1 MLNLQSLKIN
11 PFTKNLGN
19 FFVTTFGKSNSKY
32 IDFLNFASTVSLENI
47 ANGDMVYHD
56 VDHTIMVASVGQEI
70 IRGKHL
76 FEGGLSPNDAI
87 NYLLSL
93 LCHDIGFVK
102 GVCKKDNLAM
112 NLFDDGEGGMVE
124 ISDSG
129 SCAMLQPYHVSRG
142 KLFVRERFENF
153 NFLDIELIEE
163 CIERT
168 RFPIPGDDSY
178 QNSQDLPGLARAAD
192 LIGQLGDPQYLNRIP
207 ALFYEFDELGMN
219 AEMNYH
225 SPGDLRKGYAQFFW
239 SVVNK
244 YVSEGLSFLRAT
256 QEGKKWISFL
266 HSHVF
271 ECENVK

>member
-102 GVCKKDNLAM
+102 GVCK
-112 NLFDDGEGGMVE
+112 
-124 ISDSG
+124 
-129 SCAMLQPYHVSRG
+129 R
-142 KLFVRERFENF
+142 
-153 NFLDIELIEE
+153 
-163 CIERT
+163 
-168 RFPIPGDDSY
+168 
-178 QNSQDLPGLARAAD
+178 
-192 LIGQLGDPQYLNRIP
+192 
-207 ALFYEFDELGMN
+207 
-219 AEMNYH
+219 
-225 SPGDLRKGYAQFFW
+225 
-239 SVVNK
+239 
-244 YVSEGLSFLRAT
+244 
-256 QEGKKWISFL
+256 
-266 HSHVF
+266 
-271 ECENVK
+271 